1 MITSKVKFAEDVT
14 FSKNHIFLI
23 FKKEGRR
30 KKEDMGG
37 NVGWCDIYSSTGI
50 DYKNLLKIL
59 ENQRKL
65 LVIRPTSSSMRQITS
80 SDENPVLMLTDEAFV
95 RRFLILENTE
105 CAYHTSEKELT
116 IQTANKL
123 CEIIEKGNGLVV
135 LRELV
140 KVALDNRTPKQNSL
154 IFTLAL
160 CARYQLRSLKK
171 IVVSSKAKSNEE
183 IAAAERSA
191 ESQRQFFLPIN
202 IEYQKALQQLAFHA
216 VPKICHSSLH
226 LFMFVKYCKLIAA
239 EIGVKIRNR
248 GWGRNLQTAI
258 SNWYF
263 SQDPER
269 LAIQVTKYRN
279 FEGYCQRDLFDL
291 SNIHPWSTLSSDHT
305 YSKYDIE
312 YDAVFKYIIGDDM
325 NLSKCKEK
333 SDESKSK
340 QHKLDDEKGKSE
352 RCEGIEIEKEIKGI
366 AKLTLEKNIEEEI
379 IEKKKRK
386 EASTVEISIEETSK
400 PIEETSKSTK
410 SISEA
415 SRSVTETSKSIAE
428 TSKPIVEA
436 SKSTI
441 ATWKPIAEISKP
453 VTKTSKR
460 TKPIAR
466 TSKSVTETSKPMKS
480 ISEASESVVEI
491 SKSTIETS
499 KPIAGAP
506 KPIVEASK
514 STTET
519 SKPIAGA
526 PKPIVETSKSTAET
540 SKSTKSISETSKSVA
555 ETSKS
560 IAEASKSTK
569 SIPETSKSVAETSK
583 SITEASKSTKSIP
596 ETSKSVAETSK
607 SIAEASKSTKSI
619 PETSKSVAETSKSI
633 AEASK
638 STKSIPE
645 TSKSVAETSKSIAEA
660 SKSTKSTPE
669 TSKLIAETSKP
680 IAGTSKSVA
689 GTSKS
694 VAGTSKSA
702 ARRSKSIVETWK
714 PIAEISRIS
723 QFLDDFKR
731 LQELTLNDVDK
742 AVRLIN
748 KNRFEYEH
756 IPEDLLNSKSIW
768 EAILSRMPLTIMMNN
783 LHKMTFV
790 DLLGSKEHHRA
801 YNEIVVKK
809 LMDKKALKEENIHPI
824 RVLLTYAAYFDEH
837 GYKRMEEIDW
847 DPSKDIV
854 TALEKTF
861 CISSHYIT
869 PTGLRYCLAFNVTDR
884 IDFSISNNMLPCSQI
899 AAAFAMTFIWTEPH
913 VTTVTFADCMVPF
926 VLDYEMK
933 LYDIHQL
940 MGLFTVNI
948 TDCTLPLIWAR
959 QNKLPVD
966 AFIICTNNVISN
978 NPHDTFVEL
987 QNYRTTMNLP
997 STKLIVINIV
1007 GTDFNIAN
1015 PTDPNML
1022 DICGFNASVPAVIR
1036 EFVSGA
1042 LS

>member
-1 MITSKVKFAEDVT
+1 
-14 FSKNHIFLI
+14 
-23 FKKEGRR
+23 
-30 KKEDMGG
+30 MGG

-460 TKPIAR
+460 TKPIAG

-491 SKSTIETS
+491 SKSTIETSKPIAGAPKPIVEASKSTIETS

-583 SITEASKSTKSIP
+583 P
-596 ETSKSVAETSK
+596 
-607 SIAEASKSTKSI
+607 
-619 PETSKSVAETSKSI
+619 
-633 AEASK
+633 
-638 STKSIPE
+638 
-645 TSKSVAETSKSIAEA
+645 IAEA

-680 IAGTSKSVA
+680 IAGTSKSVAGTSKSVA

-966 AFIICTNNVISN
+966 AFIICTNN
-978 NPHDTFVEL
+978 HDTFVEL

>member
-1 MITSKVKFAEDVT
+1 MIDDDDDD
-14 FSKNHIFLI
+14 NNN
-23 FKKEGRR
+23 
-30 KKEDMGG
+30 DDNNDDDDNDDDDDDDDDDGG
-37 NVGWCDIYSSTGI
+37 DDGDDGI
-50 DYKNLLKIL
+50 
-59 ENQRKL
+59 
-65 LVIRPTSSSMRQITS
+65 ITS

-160 CARYQLRSLKK
+160 CAR
-171 IVVSSKAKSNEE
+171 
-183 IAAAERSA
+183 
-191 ESQRQFFLPIN
+191 
-202 IEYQKALQQLAFHA
+202 YQKALQQLAFHA

-312 YDAVFKYIIGDDM
+312 YDA
-325 NLSKCKEK
+325 
-333 SDESKSK
+333 
-340 QHKLDDEKGKSE
+340 
-352 RCEGIEIEKEIKGI
+352 
-366 AKLTLEKNIEEEI
+366 
-379 IEKKKRK
+379 

-441 ATWKPIAEISKP
+441 ATWKPIAEVSKP

-460 TKPIAR
+460 TKPIAG

-491 SKSTIETS
+491 SKSTIETSKPIAGAPKPIVEASKSTIETS

-583 SITEASKSTKSIP
+583 SI
-596 ETSKSVAETSK
+596 
-607 SIAEASKSTKSI
+607 AEASKSTKSI

-645 TSKSVAETSKSIAEA
+645 TSKSVAETSKPIAEA

-847 DPSKDIV
+847 DP
-854 TALEKTF
+854 
-861 CISSHYIT
+861 
-869 PTGLRYCLAFNVTDR
+869 NR